1 MNITKKI
8 AIAAIGFVTVGTAT
22 MAQSLEDARKAVNAE
37 QFQKA
42 KSMFNNLI
50 STQATNP
57 ENYFYF
63 GDLYL
68 QLNNPDSAKV
78 LFQKGIAADPK
89 FTLNYVGLGAV
100 DLFAKNEAAAQANFN
115 KATEDMR
122 RKDYKEFI
130 YIGSAYTYENS
141 QNLDKAFQWF
151 DKARENGAKDPELY
165 IALGNAY
172 KAQKK
177 NSEAVAEYQRASG
190 YQSDLLN
197 VDVNIGEI
205 WTAAYNFDLAESTL
219 NSVIQKDPNFGP
231 AYRAQAENYYRW
243 ASQQPNRRNELL
255 PKAKNAYSKYLDL
268 TDRSADSRYR
278 YLIFLLNAEDFPTLE
293 REATAFISEYGKREE
308 YKLAERFLGY
318 AAVANGNNDAGIK
331 AINTFISSVDSKR
344 LIANDYVFL
353 GKAYQNL
360 KQDSLGIINYVK
372 AYDLDTT
379 NTEILG
385 TIAKAYFA
393 NKKYGKA
400 AEYYKKLTMLPKTT
414 YTDWFYLGY
423 ANYYYY
429 ALELVNQQPKDE
441 ALIRE
446 TLLESDSAF
455 TYVAQKANNADA
467 YLYVARV
474 EYYLDE
480 TDKEQKAVQAY
491 DKFIE
496 LVLAKQT
503 ATPPVALT
511 AADKKNLVEAYSYN
525 GGYFI
530 TKDKAK
536 AKDYF
541 NKALAIDPENAQIKD
556 ALRAIAAS

>member
-50 STQATNP
+50 TTQATNP
-57 ENYFYF
+57 QNFFYY

-100 DLFAKNEAAAQANFN
+100 DLFAKNETAAQANFN
-115 KATEDMR
+115 KATADMK

-141 QNLDKAFQWF
+141 QDLEKAFQWF
-151 DKARENGAKDPELY
+151 EKARENGAKDPELY

-177 NSEAVAEYQRASG
+177 NSEAVAEYQRASS

-219 NSVIQKDPNFGP
+219 NAVIQKDPNFGP

-243 ASQQPNRRNELL
+243 ASQQPTRRNELL
-255 PKAKNAYSKYLDL
+255 PKAKEAYSKYLDL

-278 YLIFLLNAEDFPTLE
+278 YLIFLLNAEDFATLE
-293 REATAFISEYGKREE
+293 KEATAFISQYGNKAE

-331 AINTFISSVDSKR
+331 SINSFISSVDSKR

-360 KQDSLGIINYVK
+360 KQDSLAIINYVS
-372 AYDLDTT
+372 AYELDTT

-393 NKKYGKA
+393 SRKYGKA
-400 AEYYKKLTMLPKTT
+400 AEYYKKLTLLPKTT

-429 ALELVNQQPKDE
+429 ALDLVNQQPKDE
-441 ALIRE
+441 VLIKK
-446 TLLESDSAF
+446 TLLEADSAF

-496 LVLAKQT
+496 LVLAKQS
-503 ATPPVALT
+503 ATPPVELT
-511 AADKKNLVEAYSYN
+511 AADKKNLIEAYSYN

>member
-8 AIAAIGFVTVGTAT
+8 AIVAIGFVTIGTAT

-50 STQATNP
+50 STQASNP
-57 ENYFYF
+57 QNYFYF

-68 QLNNPDSAKV
+68 KLNNPDSAKV

-115 KATEDMR
+115 KATADMK
-122 RKDYKEFI
+122 RKDYKEYI

-141 QNLDKAFQWF
+141 QDLDKAFQWF
-151 DKARENGAKDPELY
+151 EKARENGSKDPELY

-177 NSEAVAEYQRASG
+177 NSEAVAEYQRATG

-205 WTAAYNFDLAESTL
+205 WTAAYNFELAESTL
-219 NSVIQKDPNFGP
+219 NAVIQKDPNFGP

-243 ASQQPNRRNELL
+243 ASQQPARRNELL
-255 PKAKNAYSKYLDL
+255 PKAKDAYSKYLDL

-278 YLIFLLNAEDFPTLE
+278 YLIFLLNAEDFQTLE
-293 REATAFISEYGKREE
+293 KEATAFISEFGNKEE

-318 AAVANGNNDAGIK
+318 AAVANGHNDAGIK

-353 GKAYQNL
+353 AKAYQNL
-360 KQDSLGIINYVK
+360 KQDSLAIINYVK

-385 TIAKAYFA
+385 TIAKTYFA
-393 NKKYGKA
+393 SKKYGKA
-400 AEYYKKLTMLPKTT
+400 AEYYKKLTLLPKTT

-429 ALELVNQQPKDE
+429 ALDLVNKQPKDE
-441 ALIRE
+441 ALIRK
-446 TLLESDSAF
+446 TLLEADSAF
-455 TYVAQKANNADA
+455 TYVAEKANNADA

-480 TDKEQKAVQAY
+480 TDKEQKAVKAY

-503 ATPPVALT
+503 ATPPVELT
-511 AADKKNLVEAYSYN
+511 AADKKNLIEAYSYN

-536 AKDYF
+536 AKEYF

>member
-8 AIAAIGFVTVGTAT
+8 AIAAIGFVTIGAAT
-22 MAQSLEDARKAVNAE
+22 KAQSLEDARKAVNAE

-50 STQATNP
+50 TTQATNP
-57 ENYFYF
+57 QNYFYF

-68 QLNNPDSAKV
+68 KLNNPDSAKV
-78 LFQKGIAADPK
+78 LFQKGIAADSK
-89 FTLNYVGLGAV
+89 FSLNYVGLGAV

-115 KATEDMR
+115 KSTSDMK
-122 RKDYKEFI
+122 RKDYKEYI

-141 QNLDKAFQWF
+141 RDLDKAFQWF
-151 DKARENGAKDPELY
+151 EKARENGSKDPELY

-177 NSEAVAEYQRASG
+177 NSEAVAEYQRATN
-190 YQSDLLN
+190 YQSNLLN

-219 NSVIQKDPNFGP
+219 NSVIEKDPNFGP
-231 AYRAQAENYYRW
+231 AYRAKAENYYRW
-243 ASQQPNRRNELL
+243 ASQQPNRRSELL
-255 PKAKNAYSKYLDL
+255 PKAKDAYSKYLDL

-278 YLIFLLNAEDFPTLE
+278 YLIFLLNAEDFVTLE
-293 REATAFISEYGKREE
+293 KEATAFVTQYGNKEE

-318 AAVANGNNDAGIK
+318 AAVANGNNEAGIK
-331 AINTFISSVDSKR
+331 AINTFISSVDNKR
-344 LIANDYVFL
+344 LISNDYVFL
-353 GKAYQNL
+353 AKAYQNL
-360 KQDSLGIINYVK
+360 KQDSLAIKNYVK
-372 AYDLDTT
+372 GFDLDTA

-385 TIAKAYFA
+385 TIAKSYFSS
-393 NKKYGKA
+393 KQYGKA
-400 AEYYKKLTMLPKTT
+400 AEYYKKLTLLPKSS

-423 ANYYYY
+423 ANYFYF
-429 ALELVNQQPKDE
+429 AIDLSNKTPKNTELIKK
-441 ALIRE
+441 
-446 TLLESDSAF
+446 TLLEADSAF
-455 TYVAQKANNADA
+455 TYVAEKANNADA

-480 TDKEQKAVQAY
+480 TDKEQKAVNAY
-491 DKFIE
+491 NKFIE

-536 AKDYF
+536 AKEFF
-541 NKALAIDPENAQIKD
+541 NKALALDPDNTQVKD